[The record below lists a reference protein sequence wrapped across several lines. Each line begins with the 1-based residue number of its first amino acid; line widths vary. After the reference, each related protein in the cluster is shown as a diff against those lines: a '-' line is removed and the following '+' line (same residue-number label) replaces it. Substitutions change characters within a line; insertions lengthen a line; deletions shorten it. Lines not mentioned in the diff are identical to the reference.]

1 MPCLRV
7 PDASHST
14 PQIRSQFY
22 FTFRATPH
30 LDKKHTVFGKLVGG
44 EDVLD
49 ALEALP
55 VKPGTE
61 RPAKPVRITEVVMYV
76 TFCLSFESLTTDM
89 YVATKI
95 HSKSTKLDEIRSSRR
110 RPSMRKTALRTVLRT
125 AKPGRRTT
133 SIGLEPRL
141 ARGRKGLAARAVE
154 GSVNT

>member
-1 MPCLRV
+1 MRILCLHNHNV
-7 PDASHST
+7 ST
-14 PQIRSQFY
+14 ELGAQRSQFY

-76 TFCLSFESLTTDM
+76 
-89 YVATKI
+89 AP
-95 HSKSTKLDEIRSSRR
+95 KLLPTWPVTNI
-110 RPSMRKTALRTVLRT
+110 VL
-125 AKPGRRTT
+125 
-133 SIGLEPRL
+133 
-141 ARGRKGLAARAVE
+141 
-154 GSVNT
+154 